1 MQRCPRALFLQTVQ
15 IHSHAEARAPLQER
29 RPRPLPGN
37 TPARPWSAALQFINF
52 PLYSAC
58 CMIVRAKMIST
69 RRCEAGRSVCAFE
82 ASIMVCLK
90 LLMSCTLN
98 ARAGLHM
105 LTVQP

>member
-58 CMIVRAKMIST
+58 CMIVHAKMIST